1 MTDYTAHEIHRLDQ
15 AYPDAVNTIDD
26 LTGDPARKARLAE
39 VGPEVFAAELTRD
52 LANSAANPI
61 SLAAWAAVATV
72 QLMVAGKSWEDDTDA
87 AWAKVD
93 QLTAKIERRRLRLV
107 EAENDLLNV
116 RGILSPNGRPRRLP
130 ADVDLVPNV
139 APAVEWLA
147 DRVDELT
154 AELAKTQEQLTAA
167 NRRADGLQNDLDS
180 ATKANTAYANENARL
195 RQDRDTQTDIAN
207 NRADVITQLTK
218 ALEKANKPDQLTAY
232 ANEDEQYLIWSQ
244 HHQSWWGPSRSGYR
258 SNPADAGRYT
268 LAAAQA
274 EMARGCYCCRVPEVP
289 VAAGKAIGRGDRAIQ
304 AAITEATELA
314 IAAGQEN
321 KAYDVAEAIR

>member
-1 MTDYTAHEIHRLDQ
+1 MTDYTAHEIHRLDR

-39 VGPEVFAAELTRD
+39 VGPQVFAAELTRD
-52 LANSAANPI
+52 LANSAANPM

-72 QLMVAGKSWEDDTDA
+72 RLMVAGRSWEDDTDA

-93 QLTAKIERRRLRLV
+93 QLTAERDEAQATAAVRQGQLAKSREQVTTLANEVGRLV
-107 EAENDLLNV
+107 AENARV
-116 RGILSPNGRPRRLP
+116 RQQRDEALAEPRQSNE
-130 ADVDLVPNV
+130 LV
-139 APAVEWLA
+139 
-147 DRVDELT
+147 
-154 AELAKTQEQLTAA
+154 
-167 NRRADGLQNDLDS
+167 
-180 ATKANTAYANENARL
+180 AYANEN
-195 RQDRDTQTDIAN
+195 
-207 NRADVITQLTK
+207 
-218 ALEKANKPDQLTAY
+218 
-232 ANEDEQYLIWSQ
+232 EQYLIWSQ

-258 SNPADAGRYT
+258 RNPDDAGRYT

-289 VAAGKAIGRGDRAIQ
+289 VAATKAIGRGDRAIQ